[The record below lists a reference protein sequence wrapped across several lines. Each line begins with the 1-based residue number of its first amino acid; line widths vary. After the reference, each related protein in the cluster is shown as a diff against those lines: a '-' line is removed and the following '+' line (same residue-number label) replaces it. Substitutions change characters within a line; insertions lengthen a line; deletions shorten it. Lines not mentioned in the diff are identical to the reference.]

1 MEQKTDQQM
10 REDPRAWN
18 DSRERNPAAPVKS
31 PTVAKEPSFIEKLRE
46 ARPSKKVAFGLMVA
60 AAVLT
65 LIVGFNW
72 GGWIT
77 GGTGLQ
83 RVTTG
88 AQDAVTLRLVPI
100 CVAQFDQDPQKAQKL
115 DELKAIKSSWEQPTY
130 VEQQGWATM
139 PGEKSP
145 ASGVADACA
154 KLLVAR

>member
-1 MEQKTDQQM
+1 MDQKTEQTG
-10 REDPRAWN
+10 REDPRSWN
-18 DSRERNPAAPVKS
+18 DNRERKPATPAK
-31 PTVAKEPSFIEKLRE
+31 VAIVSKAAGFREKLRA
-46 ARPSKKVAFGLMVA
+46 ARPSKKVVLALMVA
-60 AAVLT
+60 TAVLT
-65 LIVGFNW
+65 MIVGFNL

-77 GGTGLQ
+77 GGTGQQ